1 VLATVNGVGDLIS
14 SVAVGVLWSSV
25 SPNAGFI
32 YAGTFTLLGAILIY
46 FYTGR

>member
-1 VLATVNGVGDLIS
+1 
-14 SVAVGVLWSSV
+14 V

-32 YAGTFTLLGAILIY
+32 YAGVFTLLGAILIY